1 MHITLNQIKKI
12 VGGKYQGD
20 AALLKKRIKRISI
33 NSHDI
38 QKGDLFIGIKGE
50 KFDGDMFASEALKKG
65 AVAAIVASKQEAL
78 KNKILVKTGREALGK
93 IAQYWKAQSKIP
105 LVAITGSNGKTTTKE
120 MVASIV
126 STHLKSKKRLL
137 VSQGNY
143 NNDIGLPLSLLN
155 IKKTQKCAVV
165 EMGMNHKGEISYL
178 SKIAR
183 PDVAVITNI
192 AEAHIEFF
200 GSKKGIAKAKSE
212 IFEGLKKSGIA
223 IINRDDDFYS
233 LMKNAAQTKNIISFG
248 LDKKADVYVYKTLKD
263 ISQIHTPKGQID
275 ISLKL
280 QGEHNL
286 KNALAAIASSLALKI
301 PLKTIKKGIEAIK
314 PVQGRLE
321 VKKGLNGSIL
331 IDDTYNANP
340 ESMRAAIDV
349 LSNQEGHKILVVGD
363 MGELG
368 KKAAQY
374 HASIGTYINKKK
386 ISDVVGTGPL
396 TKHTIN
402 KCSGDAKWFS
412 NKKDLIKYVKSK
424 IKKDSSVL
432 VKGSRFMKMEEV
444 VKGLT

>member
-120 MVASIV
+120 MVASIL
-126 STHLKSKKRLL
+126 STHLKSKRRLL

-165 EMGMNHKGEISYL
+165 ERGMNHKGEISYL

>member
-12 VGGKYQGD
+12 VGGKFQGD

-126 STHLKSKKRLL
+126 STHLKNKKKLL

-155 IKKTQKCAVV
+155 IEKTQKCAVV

-212 IFEGLKKSGIA
+212 IFEGLKKGGIA

-248 LDKKADVYVYKTLKD
+248 LDKKADVYLYKTLKD
-263 ISQIHTPKGQID
+263 ISQIHTPKGQIN

-301 PLKTIKKGIEAIK
+301 PLKIIKKGIEAIK

-321 VKKGLNGSIL
+321 VKKGLNGAML

-386 ISDVVGTGPL
+386 ISDVMGTGPL

-402 KCSGDAKWFS
+402 KCSGNAKWFS

>member
-120 MVASIV
+120 MVASIL
-126 STHLKSKKRLL
+126 STHLKSKRRLL

-396 TKHTIN
+396 AKHTIN

>member
-120 MVASIV
+120 MVASIL
-126 STHLKSKKRLL
+126 STHLKSKRRLL

-200 GSKKGIAKAKSE
+200 G
-212 IFEGLKKSGIA
+212 F
-223 IINRDDDFYS
+223 
-233 LMKNAAQTKNIISFG
+233 
-248 LDKKADVYVYKTLKD
+248 
-263 ISQIHTPKGQID
+263 
-275 ISLKL
+275 
-280 QGEHNL
+280 
-286 KNALAAIASSLALKI
+286 
-301 PLKTIKKGIEAIK
+301 
-314 PVQGRLE
+314 
-321 VKKGLNGSIL
+321 
-331 IDDTYNANP
+331 
-340 ESMRAAIDV
+340 
-349 LSNQEGHKILVVGD
+349 
-363 MGELG
+363 
-368 KKAAQY
+368 
-374 HASIGTYINKKK
+374 
-386 ISDVVGTGPL
+386 
-396 TKHTIN
+396 
-402 KCSGDAKWFS
+402 
-412 NKKDLIKYVKSK
+412 
-424 IKKDSSVL
+424 
-432 VKGSRFMKMEEV
+432 
-444 VKGLT
+444 

>member
-120 MVASIV
+120 MVASIL
-126 STHLKSKKRLL
+126 STHLKSKRRLL

-386 ISDVVGTGPL
+386 ISDIVGTGPL

>member
-1 MHITLNQIKKI
+1 MNLTLNQIKKI
-12 VGGKYQGD
+12 VGGIYHGD
-20 AALLKKRIKRISI
+20 PVLLKKRIKRISI
-33 NSHDI
+33 NSNDI
-38 QKGDLFIGIKGE
+38 CKNDLFIGIKGE
-50 KFDGDMFASEALKKG
+50 KFNGDLFASSAIQKG
-65 AVAAIVASKQEAL
+65 AIAAIVSTNQKDI
-78 KNKILVKTGREALGK
+78 KNKIVVKNGREALGK
-93 IAQYWKAQSKIP
+93 IAQYWKSQSKIP

-120 MVASIV
+120 MISSIV
-126 STHLKSKKRLL
+126 TSHLKSKKKLL
-137 VSQGNY
+137 MSQGNF

-155 IKKTQKCAVV
+155 IEKIQKCAVV

-178 SKIAR
+178 SKIAK
-183 PDVAVITNI
+183 PDIAVITNI

-200 GSKKGIAKAKSE
+200 RSKKGIAKAKSE
-212 IFEGLKKSGIA
+212 IFEGLKKDGTA
-223 IINRDDDFYS
+223 IINRDDEFYS

-248 LDKKADVYVYKTLKD
+248 LSKKSDIYPKKTTQG
-263 ISQIHTPKGQID
+263 ISQIHTPKGSID
-275 ISLKL
+275 IKVKL

-286 KNALAAIASSLALKI
+286 KNALAAIASTIALKI